1 VNVTARE
8 RLILALDLPTW
19 REAEGVIERLQGKI
33 SLFKVGLELFT
44 REGPHVIERIR
55 QRGGRVFLDL
65 KLHDIPRTVAA
76 AAAAAV
82 EWGVFMLDLHVA
94 GGQAMMQAAAAAVGE
109 RAGRLGVERPRLLG
123 VTVLTSLTK
132 EDLLSLGVQPPVED
146 QVLQM
151 ATAAK
156 SAGLDG
162 VVTSPLEAAHIR
174 THLGPNFLIV
184 TPGIRSSGTSSD
196 VDGEFSRTEDQ
207 RRTLPPREALQAG
220 ADYLVIGRPILR
232 AKDPVQAVE
241 ALILAMHPS
250 SL

>member
-1 VNVTARE
+1 MTAGE

-19 REAEGVIERLQGKI
+19 REAEGIVERLQGKI

-82 EWGVFMLDLHVA
+82 DWGVFMLDLHVA
-94 GGQAMMQAAAAAVGE
+94 GGQEMMKAAVASVGE

-123 VTVLTSLTK
+123 VTVLTSLTD
-132 EDLLSLGVQPPVED
+132 EDLRRLGVHQSVEL

-156 SAGLDG
+156 GAGLDG
-162 VVTSPLEAAHIR
+162 VVTSPLEASRIR
-174 THLGPNFLIV
+174 THLGPDFLIV

-196 VDGEFSRTEDQ
+196 FDGESSRTEDQ

-220 ADYLVIGRPILR
+220 ADYLVVGRPILR
-232 AKDPVQAVE
+232 AQDPVQAVE
-241 ALILAMHPS
+241 ALISAMHTS
-250 SL
+250 SP

>member
-1 VNVTARE
+1 VSAGE

-19 REAEGVIERLQGKI
+19 REAEGIVERLQGKI

-44 REGPHVIERIR
+44 REGPHVIDRIR

-82 EWGVFMLDLHVA
+82 DWGVFMLDLHVA
-94 GGQAMMQAAAAAVGE
+94 GGQEMMQAAVASVSE
-109 RAGRLGVERPRLLG
+109 RAARLGVERPRLLG
-123 VTVLTSLTK
+123 ITVLTSLTD
-132 EDLLSLGVQPPVED
+132 EDLRMLGVHQSVEI

-156 SAGLDG
+156 RAGLDG
-162 VVTSPLEAAHIR
+162 VVTSPLEAARIR
-174 THLGPNFLIV
+174 THLGPDFLIV
-184 TPGIRSSGTSSD
+184 TPGIRPAGTSSD
-196 VDGEFSRTEDQ
+196 FDGEFRRTDDQ

-241 ALILAMHPS
+241 ALISAMQTS
-250 SL
+250 SP

>member
-1 VNVTARE
+1 MTAGE
-8 RLILALDLPTW
+8 RLILALDLPSW
-19 REAEGVIERLQGKI
+19 REAEGIVERLRGKI

-94 GGQAMMQAAAAAVGE
+94 GGQEMMEAAVASVGE
-109 RAGRLGVERPRLLG
+109 RAGRLRVERPRLLG
-123 VTVLTSLTK
+123 VTVLTSLTD
-132 EDLLSLGVQPPVED
+132 EDLKRLGVHHSVES

-156 SAGLDG
+156 RVGLDG
-162 VVTSPLEAAHIR
+162 VVASPLEAARIR
-174 THLGPNFLIV
+174 THLGRDFLIV
-184 TPGIRSSGTSSD
+184 TPGIRSSGTPSD
-196 VDGEFSRTEDQ
+196 FDDESNRIEDQ

-250 SL
+250 SP